1 MDSHIS
7 VSVSL
12 RIDML
17 VVEMLGI
24 VILVIN
30 DGDSQWLLMI
40 SD

>member
-17 VVEMLGI
+17 VIEILGI